1 MDNAG
6 GSAGSVHAFWCN
18 ICKVAC
24 ASAVNL
30 QTHFLGSKHKM
41 LEKALKAH
49 GIVKTMT
56 SEPTGPGKVPDC
68 AITEMDSSPARTLEE
83 QLDGCRSTEPAVGL
97 EYLYEYRSQ
106 GSYMYYECVLCG
118 CEAGLTNMFMH
129 VVGAKHRLAY
139 LNKHHPDLAE
149 VTGRGSELHKK
160 LKQIAAQVE
169 ATDGRKKITVV
180 TDEQLLKR
188 KYGIDDDDVGP
199 HKTKR
204 IDFTSDDFCIE
215 PTGPPAAPASNPGP
229 SPSFQEL
236 KRAHAE
242 AAKKQQQVP
251 EKNDDGFGSKKEL
264 LEYLRQFQITCEDDA
279 TFVLKVTQSFTQSL
293 VKYREMAKA
302 KADAAAAAPP
312 EITSQPQ
319 MEAPP
324 AAGHNIYTEYPP
336 KNPPGQKILVPAY
349 NAEANRSAA
358 GTNPTPTVPV
368 SNKMLPASSTSQNP
382 KNVGPAATNTRVPQG
397 FPGGSLGPLQE
408 TNKATI
414 EFFTS
419 IKNMDAEEVSATLRK
434 IAATNPAF
442 KGIDIPN
449 VIKILSES
457 GSLKPSTTGK
467 TQH

>member
-1 MDNAG
+1 MDNAQ

-49 GIVKTMT
+49 GIVKTMG
-56 SEPTGPGKVPDC
+56 SEPAGPGKVPDC
-68 AITEMDSSPARTLEE
+68 AITEADSSSARTLGE

-97 EYLYEYRSQ
+97 EYLFEYRSQ
-106 GSYMYYECVLCG
+106 GSHMYYECVLCG

-139 LNKHHPDLAE
+139 LTKHHPELAE

-160 LKQIAAQVE
+160 LKLLAAQVE
-169 ATDGRKKITVV
+169 AQDGRKKITVV
-180 TDEQLLKR
+180 TDEQQLKR
-188 KYGIDDDDVGP
+188 KYGVGDDDDLGP
-199 HKTKR
+199 YKTKR
-204 IDFTSDDFCIE
+204 IDFTSDDFCVE
-215 PTGPPAAPASNPGP
+215 PTAPPAAQNPTPGP
-229 SPSFQEL
+229 SPSYQEL

-242 AAKKQQQVP
+242 ATKKQQQQVP
-251 EKNDDGFGSKKEL
+251 EKDDGFGSKKEL

-279 TFVLKVTQSFTQSL
+279 TFVLKVTQSFTQTL
-293 VKYREMAKA
+293 VKYREKAKA
-302 KADAAAAAPP
+302 KAEEATAPP
-312 EITSQPQ
+312 ENATQPPTDVRPVTGQ
-319 MEAPP
+319 
-324 AAGHNIYTEYPP
+324 NIYTEYPP
-336 KNPPGQKILVPAY
+336 KKPAGQTSTVPPY
-349 NAEANRSAA
+349 NAKAA
-358 GTNPTPTVPV
+358 GTNPTSNDPVLNKTPTV
-368 SNKMLPASSTSQNP
+368 SSAPQNP
-382 KNVGPAATNTRVPQG
+382 SNVGPAAMNTPAPQG
-397 FPGGSLGPLQE
+397 FPGGALGSLQE

-457 GSLKPSTTGK
+457 GSLKSSTTGK
-467 TQH
+467 KAL